1 MTESLRQNR
10 LRKHGLVFRV
20 HRLAKDSYV
29 HQNKTPS
36 MLHAIENDLFRH
48 GSRNRISNM
57 SGRMLALLSQFELE
71 KGRMSPSLRSE
82 YRDRFLRLATRL
94 SDESHAIAMLLAEI
108 ALRMPEGKIYVLH
121 LD

>member
-1 MTESLRQNR
+1 
-10 LRKHGLVFRV
+10 
-20 HRLAKDSYV
+20 
-29 HQNKTPS
+29 
-36 MLHAIENDLFRH
+36 
-48 GSRNRISNM
+48 M